1 MKDTIRKINRQST
14 TQEQIFIEHIS
25 YRGLVPRKCKEPQV
39 WNKTGKQPNKYTDK
53 GIEARPKCLRERQRD
68 GQEWSESKW
77 ESSQSQ

>member
-1 MKDTIRKINRQST
+1 MKDTIRKMNRQST

-53 GIEARPKCLRERQRD
+53 GIEARPKCLRERQWD